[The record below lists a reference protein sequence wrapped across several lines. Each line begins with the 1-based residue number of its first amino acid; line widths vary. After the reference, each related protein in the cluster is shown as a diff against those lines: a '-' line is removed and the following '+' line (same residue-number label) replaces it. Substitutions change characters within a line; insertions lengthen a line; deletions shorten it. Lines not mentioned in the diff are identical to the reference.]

1 MFSRQA
7 LLRSARAAAPQRA
20 ILGQTRAFAAA
31 APSSTE
37 RVQPPVALFGIDGTY
52 ATALV
57 RPPPDGP
64 IGLR

>member
-20 ILGQTRAFAAA
+20 FLGQTRAFAAA
-31 APSSTE
+31 APASNE

-57 RPPPDGP
+57 RPPLMAQLGCD
-64 IGLR
+64 